1 MRFSQKDMFNAV
13 NEVSPTQVYE
23 FVKDKLGFVRNW
35 TGNIDDHKDMIE
47 KAFGMY
53 YNAGLPDRDLVSE
66 KIAKKDYSGAAN
78 LMLSMAGGGN
88 VDFHDF
94 NQATGYKSKGYDML
108 EARAEHKIDKTSLI
122 RYATEQGKRVFGNN
136 LSYEKVESMV
146 RRAVDLTREQ
156 SGDTNTALGILRRF
170 LSPMS
175 ESVVRESSIDDLI
188 DREIAPEFGLESVEE
203 FEDIDFDDLE
213 EAAKGKG
220 SAKAILQ
227 KAVKKAEKEYNV
239 DEPEAKSMIFGRLR
253 KLRSKPKGKRKA
265 KKDEQTVGESAYN
278 DTSVSAGGAAA
289 GSFPHEPTIS
299 KKNPIDH
306 KDDYLP
312 KKNKKKDAMA
322 GEDEGDEDT
331 VAEGWNDTSVSAGGA
346 ASGSFPHEPTISKKN
361 PIDHHDDYL
370 PADKLFFKDIEKGDQ
385 GDVKDLLQGK
395 VSKKTVESFLNSE
408 ISYEELTQAIEDDE
422 VVEELDEIVYP
433 IDEAKQVVHLAQN
446 YKKGKVPKVV
456 SLDAYCGGD
465 SEKDGITLTLDNV
478 TCPNCLKK
486 MEKSGISE
494 QIDEG
499 SAGIQRM
506 GVDSGE
512 VVDYEGESLPVMAF
526 QYTDPTKGMFLGMGD
541 GAYPSDYDVPN
552 GAWIAYVYS
561 KTDGVNIWA
570 WGDNS
575 EEAVDELLSVF

>member
-395 VSKKTVESFLNSE
+395 ASKKTVESFLNSE

-433 IDEAKQVVHLAQN
+433 IDEKEHVDPAFSARSKMYPGAKKT
-446 YKKGKVPKVV
+446 KK
-456 SLDAYCGGD
+456 
-465 SEKDGITLTLDNV
+465 N
-478 TCPNCLKK
+478 
-486 MEKSGISE
+486 E
-494 QIDEG
+494 QYIEEG
-499 SAGIQRM
+499 SAGIQRF
-506 GVDSGE
+506 GVATGDTISYGGE
-512 VVDYEGESLPVMAF
+512 ELQVAAF
-526 QYTDPTKGMFLGMGD
+526 QYTDPTKGMFLGLGD